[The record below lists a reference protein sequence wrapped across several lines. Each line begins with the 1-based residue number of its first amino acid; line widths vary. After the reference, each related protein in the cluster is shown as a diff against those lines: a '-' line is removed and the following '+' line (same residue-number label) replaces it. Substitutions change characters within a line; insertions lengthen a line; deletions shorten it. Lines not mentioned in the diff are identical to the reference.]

1 MVNWTE
7 IEPVP
12 GWRLRMAASEK
23 GLCLLCF
30 VNPGR
35 AAETELAQHF
45 GSELLRQD
53 AHSGVLPQAAGQ
65 LTRYFRGELRCFS
78 LPIDLRGTPFQL
90 RVWAALQS
98 IPYGETRS
106 YRQLA
111 EMVGVPNGSR
121 AVGHANGSNPVSIIV
136 PCHRV
141 IASNGKLQGYAGG
154 LAAKKMLLDLEAGR
168 VTLTGL

>member
-7 IEPVP
+7 IEPIP
-12 GWRLRMAASEK
+12 GWRLRLAASEK
-23 GLCLLCF
+23 GLCLLTF
-30 VNPGR
+30 VNLGR
-35 AAETELAQHF
+35 PAETELAERF
-45 GSELLRQD
+45 SSELLRQD
-53 AHSGVLPQAAGQ
+53 AQAGVIPQAADEIM
-65 LTRYFRGELRCFS
+65 RYFRGELRRFTVP
-78 LPIDLRGTPFQL
+78 LELRGTPFQL
-90 RVWAALQS
+90 RVWTALQT

-111 EMVGVPNGSR
+111 DMAGVPNGSR

-168 VTLTGL
+168 VTLAGL